1 MSSEPCMASATHSA
15 CPRER
20 PVLVN
25 VRPLDRLRSIKVKLG
40 VVIIVSVVVS
50 VAVVI
55 YGWRTGIR
63 PRFLLV
69 LTGAVVLVV
78 IQFLAHGMTKPL
90 REMATATHRVSSGD
104 FSVRVTATSRD
115 EVGELATA
123 FNSMA
128 ERIAELDSERRAFVA
143 NVSHELR
150 SPLAAVRARLEN
162 IVDGIEP
169 AEADALTAML
179 RSVERLGRL
188 VDQLLDLS
196 RLERGDELDSQVFAV
211 RDVLDAVAEESR
223 IAGAERDI
231 EVVVL
236 GEPLVDGN
244 PERIHQVIANLVD
257 NAITHS
263 PAGCQVRIDAR
274 DSETGTV
281 VSVADEGPGVPP
293 DVAARMFERF
303 YRAPHRNGSTRGAG
317 LGLAIAR
324 SIVEGHGGSIS
335 VDAASADGCR
345 MVVQFPPVAQRAS
358 H

>member
-1 MSSEPCMASATHSA
+1 M
-15 CPRER
+15 
-20 PVLVN
+20 N

-40 VVIIVSVVVS
+40 VVIIVSVIVS

-63 PRFLLV
+63 PRWLLL

-90 REMATATHRVSSGD
+90 REMAAATHRVSNGD

-162 IVDGIEP
+162 IVDGIES
-169 AEADALTAML
+169 AEPDALAAML

-196 RLERGDELDSQVFAV
+196 RLERGDELTSQVFPV
-211 RDVLDAVAEESR
+211 RDVLDAVVEESR
-223 IAGAERDI
+223 ISGAQREID
-231 EVVVL
+231 VVVR
-236 GEPLVDGN
+236 GEPMVNGD
-244 PERIHQVIANLVD
+244 PERVHQVIANLVD
-257 NAITHS
+257 NALDHS
-263 PAGCQVRIDAR
+263 PAGCQVTIEADGTDA
-274 DSETGTV
+274 GTI
-281 VSVADEGPGVPP
+281 VSVADDGPGVPP
-293 DVAARMFERF
+293 EVAERMFERF
-303 YRAPHRNGSTRGAG
+303 YRAPHRNGSPRGAG

-324 SIVEGHGGSIS
+324 SIVERHGGSIH
-335 VDAASADGCR
+335 VDPDRASGCR
-345 MVVQFPPVAQRAS
+345 MVVQFPPVANRRTS
-358 H
+358 